1 MKEEWKEI
9 AGYDGMYEVS
19 NLGRVRSWHDKTS
32 AKECPHVLSQG
43 NTRGYRVVNLPR
55 LDRDGR
61 YTPLVHRLIAE
72 TFIGPPPFEG
82 ATVNHKDYD
91 KANNR
96 MENLEWISQ
105 SDNVKH
111 SKDIIPRNKG
121 EANHSKLKEFQ
132 VKEIRRRWIENRETL
147 TSLANEFG
155 VSLQTCSAIVKR
167 KKWKYL
173 E

>member
-1 MKEEWKEI
+1 MSEVWKPI

-19 NLGRVRSWHDKTS
+19 NLGRARSWHKS
-32 AKECPHVLSQG
+32 NRAKECPHVLSQG
-43 NTRGYRVVNLPR
+43 NTHGYRVINLPR

-61 YTPLVHRLIAE
+61 YCPLMHRLVAE
-72 TFIGPPPFEG
+72 TFIGPAPFEG

-91 KANNR
+91 KANNVV
-96 MENLEWISQ
+96 ENLEWISHA
-105 SDNVKH
+105 DNVRY
-111 SKDIIPRNKG
+111 SKDVIPRKRG

-132 VKEIRRRWIENRETL
+132 VREIRRRWRDDRETL

-167 KKWKYL
+167 TKWRYL